1 MSKLQTQSFEG
12 EVSMYEYVKDD
23 SGWFEK
29 ITKFLY
35 FCDMGESVPK
45 DLHFSGGFSWRV
57 LLTFAW
63 NLLQDKDG

>member
-1 MSKLQTQSFEG
+1 
-12 EVSMYEYVKDD
+12 MYEYVKDD